1 MNTMTISIV
10 EKIATLTLA
19 HGKVNSI
26 NEALVDDFNEAL
38 DQLESDAHV
47 DAVIL
52 TGREKFFSFG
62 FDVPELL
69 ALSRADLTRFLTKHT
84 ALLARMFMFD
94 KPIIAAIN
102 GHATAGGCM
111 LITPCDY
118 RIVAEG
124 RARIGLNEIDLGVA
138 VFGGS
143 AEMLRYCVGDRNA
156 ELILNEGILYT
167 VEQAHE
173 LGLVDQVV
181 SSDDLMTIANDKA
194 KELGAKPRAS
204 YRAIKQL
211 TRGPRAAAIAQGEQA
226 ALDAFIGTWYTD
238 QAQEILRTLN
248 IRK

>member
-1 MNTMTISIV
+1 MSTMILSI
-10 EKIATLTLA
+10 EENIATLTLA

-26 NEALVDDFNEAL
+26 NETLVDDFVAAL
-38 DQLESDAHV
+38 DSLEADANV

-69 ALSRADLTRFLTKHT
+69 TFSRADLTRFLTKHT
-84 ALLARMFMFD
+84 ALLLRLFMFD
-94 KPIIAAIN
+94 IPIIAAIN

-156 ELILNEGILYT
+156 ELILNEGTLYT

-173 LGLVDQVV
+173 LGLVDRLVPP
-181 SSDDLMTIANDKA
+181 DDLMTIATAKA
-194 KELGAKPRAS
+194 KELGAKPGAA

-211 TRGPRAAAIAQGEQA
+211 TRGPLASVITQGEQQ
-226 ALDAFIGTWYTD
+226 ALDAFIETWYTD

>member
-1 MNTMTISIV
+1 MSTMIMSV
-10 EKIATLTLA
+10 EEKIATLTLA
-19 HGKVNSI
+19 RGKVNSI
-26 NEALVDDFNEAL
+26 NETLVDDFNDAL
-38 DQLESDAHV
+38 DQLESDANV
-47 DAVIL
+47 DAVVL

-69 ALSRADLTRFLTKHT
+69 RLSRKELTQFLTKHT
-84 ALLARMFMFD
+84 ALLSRLFMFD

-111 LITPCDY
+111 LIMACDY
-118 RIVAEG
+118 RIAAGG
-124 RARIGLNEIDLGVA
+124 RARIGLNEINLGVA

-156 ELILNEGILYT
+156 ELILNEGTLYT
-167 VEQAHE
+167 VEQAHA

-181 SSDDLMTIANDKA
+181 SPDDLMTIATAKA
-194 KELGAKPRAS
+194 KELGGKPRAA

-211 TRGPRAAAIAQGEQA
+211 TRGPLAATIAKGERL
-226 ALDAFIGTWYTD
+226 ALDSFIETWYTD